1 MLERFSNKDYILS
14 TKGYV
19 RGITWKQEDIEQLQL
34 STQTVLPP
42 ERPVV
47 ELHLYSPGGVYITGG
62 VTNAFQF
69 NRDKISVDYA
79 AFFNNIDIE
88 RGYYEIDSNIY
99 RDLLGSE
106 LDQLIQVNSL
116 LQDTH

>member
-47 ELHLYSPGGVYITGG
+47 
-62 VTNAFQF
+62 
-69 NRDKISVDYA
+69 
-79 AFFNNIDIE
+79 
-88 RGYYEIDSNIY
+88 
-99 RDLLGSE
+99 
-106 LDQLIQVNSL
+106 
-116 LQDTH
+116 